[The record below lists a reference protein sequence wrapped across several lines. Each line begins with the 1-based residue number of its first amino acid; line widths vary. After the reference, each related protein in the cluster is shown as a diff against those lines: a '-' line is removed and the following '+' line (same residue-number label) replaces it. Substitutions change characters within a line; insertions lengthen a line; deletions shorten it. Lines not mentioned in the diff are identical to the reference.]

1 MGFEHTFKAL
11 SDPIRRE
18 ILMMLKSGSMS
29 AGDIAAKFNITA
41 PSVSYH
47 LNQLKKADLIRE
59 KKNKNFIYYDLNLS
73 VFEELMLWF
82 SDFSNTKGKIH
93 SDESDEEGEKYEQ

>member
-29 AGDIAAKFNITA
+29 AGDIAGKFNITA

-82 SDFSNTKGKIH
+82 SDFSDTGADSRLDKKNGKG
-93 SDESDEEGEKYEQ
+93 EEHE

>member
-1 MGFEHTFKAL
+1 MSLENTFKAL

-18 ILMMLKSGSMS
+18 ILTMLRERSLS
-29 AGDIAAKFNITA
+29 AGEIAEKFSITA

-47 LNQLKKADLIRE
+47 LNQLKRADLIRE
-59 KKNKNFIYYDLNLS
+59 RKEKNFIYYTLNLS

-82 SDFSNTKGKIH
+82 SDFTQKNDI
-93 SDESDEEGEKYEQ
+93 GEDS